1 MRIADPDMKNRE
13 DPDLTYTAVKD
24 FKALLTICI
33 QMFHKSS
40 FPFTKEI
47 KLVKYIY
54 SDPDLVKKVPR
65 EKYREQESQ
74 NTLF

>member
-40 FPFTKEI
+40 FPF